1 MMRFTFAARL
11 VFPVDQP
18 PLWNGCLEM
27 ENGRVTAVYQR
38 PSPSVAGIKNAID
51 MGNVAL
57 VPGLINAHTHWEFSD
72 LRQPLQPATPF
83 TGWLKSLMQ
92 SRRNATTD
100 KATRIQLGATESM
113 AAGCA
118 VVGEIATAGNPVLG
132 TTDWRAPVTS
142 GRTVAF
148 HESIGL
154 RPERREAQLQA
165 ARNWLSTPLAEG
177 IIRGLSPHAPY
188 TVHPALL
195 SDLVDLAKAR
205 NAPVAMHLAETTA
218 ELELLQHGT
227 GEFVEFLDHM
237 GAWDPQAIPR
247 GSRPLD
253 CLRSLEPLSHVLAV
267 HGNYLNAEEQAF
279 VAARPQFTVVYCP
292 RTHAFFGHA
301 PHPWQELL
309 AQGCRVALGTDSRA
323 SNPDLSLWNEVV
335 WLRKRFPTVDPA
347 LLLKLATQNGAE
359 ALGLA
364 AEFGSL
370 VLGKSANVAVVML
383 PDVRSTDPWELLY
396 AGRMKT

>member
-27 ENGRVTAVYQR
+27 ENGRVTAVYPR
-38 PSPSVAGIKNAID
+38 ASSGVAGIKNAID
-51 MGNVAL
+51 LGNVAL
-57 VPGLINAHTHWEFSD
+57 VAGLINAHTHWEFSD
-72 LRQPLQPATPF
+72 LREPLQPATPF
-83 TGWLKSLMQ
+83 TAWLKSLMQ
-92 SRRNATTD
+92 SRRNATAD
-100 KATRIQLGATESM
+100 KATRIQRGATQSVEG
-113 AAGCA
+113 GCA
-118 VVGEIATAGNPVLG
+118 VVGEIATAGNPALG
-132 TTDWRAPVTS
+132 TTDWQAPLTS
-142 GRTVAF
+142 CRTVAF

-154 RPERREAQLQA
+154 RPDRREAQLQLA
-165 ARNWLSTPLAEG
+165 KNWLSAPPAEE

-195 SDLVDLAKAR
+195 SDLIKLAKAKK
-205 NAPVAMHLAETTA
+205 APVAMHLAETQA

-227 GEFVEFLDHM
+227 GEFVEFLDRM

-267 HGNYLNAEEQAF
+267 HGNYLDAEEQAF
-279 VAARPQFTVVYCP
+279 LAARPQFTVVYCP
-292 RTHAFFGHA
+292 RTHAFFGHT

-323 SNPDLSLWNEVV
+323 SNPDLSMWNEVV
-335 WLRKRFPTVDPA
+335 WLSRRFPTVDPA

-370 VLGKSANVAVVML
+370 EVGMLARVAVVKL
-383 PDVRSTDPWELLY
+383 PDVQSTDPWGLLY
-396 AGRMKT
+396 AGKMKT